1 MKKTFFICV
10 KVLDRTAVQ
19 KLEGIGNKAYPFAL
33 YTLTSQRFRKLVR
46 CAFLRVHA
54 DEYLRALGHS
64 LEYLAGGFIG
74 ISVGKKL
81 DGRLRNRIFDAHK
94 FQPVRLVGEA
104 QSVLSHFSEHRIYE
118 PRRELRTVIF
128 ASFTLSLTA
137 ALSGILSMNRS

>member
-1 MKKTFFICV
+1 MRQGARPHRRSKARGHREQGLPFCSLYPAEPTLPQARPLCIFECSRGRIS
-10 KVLDRTAVQ
+10 LRARTWPRISRRRFYRNKRRQ
-19 KLEGIGNKAYPFAL
+19 KLN
-33 YTLTSQRFRKLVR
+33 
-46 CAFLRVHA
+46 
-54 DEYLRALGHS
+54 
-64 LEYLAGGFIG
+64 
-74 ISVGKKL
+74 
-81 DGRLRNRIFDAHK
+81 GRLRNRIFDAHK

>member
-1 MKKTFFICV
+1 M
-10 KVLDRTAVQ
+10 RQGARPHRRS
-19 KLEGIGNKAYPFAL
+19 KARGHREQGLPFAL
-33 YTLTSQRFRKLVR
+33 CTLTSQRFRKLVR

-54 DEYLRALGHS
+54 DEYLRALGHG

-94 FQPVRLVGEA
+94 IQPVRLVGEA